1 MYTLY
6 TQECTL
12 SQYNNVH
19 SYHTKVYIL
28 VIVLYSTKYRDK
40 IQPSHSIAPSNKY
53 VYILLKYALK
63 HEIVDLQIIDYN
75 SKNIKIYVSNIK
87 TYIIFADKELSLI

>member
-1 MYTLY
+1 MSFSTKLKKN
-6 TQECTL
+6 QSCDA
-12 SQYNNVH
+12 
-19 SYHTKVYIL
+19 KVYIL

-40 IQPSHSIAPSNKY
+40 IQPSYSIASSNKY

-63 HEIVDLQIIDYN
+63 REIANLQIIDYN

-87 TYIIFADKELSLI
+87 TYIIFEDKELSLI

>member
-1 MYTLY
+1 MSFSTKLKK
-6 TQECTL
+6 
-12 SQYNNVH
+12 NHKNVH
-19 SYHTKVYIL
+19 SYVSKMYIL

-40 IQPSHSIAPSNKY
+40 IQPSHSIASSNKY

-63 HEIVDLQIIDYN
+63 REIANLQIIDYN